1 MHSNNNIDLEK
12 IQFKNK
18 NTSDPNFPED
28 YYPINASSLN
38 QLQSNVDEYGQKIQ
52 DDLRLVEKSISNITG
67 KLLWTNYSPTSSF
80 GGQTI
85 VLNDDDYDCYE
96 ILFLISNATGADSS
110 RMGSSGKILKGYAPR
125 LFISF
130 SGSGGANVR
139 SRNTSFDSNTAITFE
154 DAYSA
159 VGTTGRQV
167 DNTMIIPLYVIGY
180 KTGLFD

>member
-52 DDLRLVEKSISNITG
+52 DDLRLVEKSISNING
-67 KLLWTNYSPTSSF
+67 KILWTNPNP
-80 GGQTI
+80 
-85 VLNDDDYDCYE
+85 LNDFGNETINFNSSDFDVYE
-96 ILFLISNATGADSS
+96 VFYYISTDNLQMLSCKS
-110 RMGSSGKILKGYAPR
+110 LKGHGSR
-125 LFISF
+125 LMIPSTNMEMRRMNVISD
-130 SGSGGANVR
+130 
-139 SRNTSFDSNTAITFE
+139 TSYSFE
-154 DAYSA
+154 TPSSPKFG
-159 VGTTGRQV
+159 VP
-167 DNTMIIPLYVIGY
+167 IKIIGY